1 MSKAQIEVAKSQ
13 ANKNDAEAEAIGGYK
28 AKESGSKTKLNNQQA
43 KALVQQVQESISK
56 AKLNTEQGLTEA
68 SKRQLMKV
76 TEGLQDAQTGQAI
89 ANTEISEKDL
99 EWMKETGLNRNDG
112 IIAKTIQYL
121 SEQTGVEQG
130 TIIWTLGGLTAVEKL
145 IKLLPQKVIADLLAK
160 APTVIRGLG
169 KY

>member
-1 MSKAQIEVAKSQ
+1 
-13 ANKNDAEAEAIGGYK
+13 
-28 AKESGSKTKLNNQQA
+28 
-43 KALVQQVQESISK
+43 
-56 AKLNTEQGLTEA
+56 
-68 SKRQLMKV
+68 MKV

-99 EWMKETGLNRNDG
+99 QWMKETGLNRNDG